1 MIGPICRMRLAA
13 LAIVVCAAVGAVPA
27 ARAQAQTAAPTATAD
42 ARIQALVAAISVDRL
57 KALDTTLVGFG
68 TRNTLSNA
76 TSTTRGIGA
85 ARQWIF
91 DELKRSSAKLQV
103 SFDTY
108 QIAPQGRITRPVELR
123 NVMAVLPGRSPRRI
137 YVSGHY
143 DSLNLGAGGQLA
155 SATRTPGAGQGAGGG
170 GGAGAAAA
178 SGGATTGAAA
188 APADPQQRPGI
199 DYDIDAPGANDDGS
213 GTVLTMELARV
224 FAESGLEFDA
234 TLVFICWAGEEQGL
248 IGSAAHAQRIAAEKV
263 PVEAMISNDI
273 VGNSRGGTGVVDAA
287 SVRVYAVGP
296 EDSPA
301 RALARYIVSAGAT
314 YVPSHRVR
322 PMARED
328 RFGRGSDQAS
338 FTQQGYPA
346 VVFRE
351 ANENFDRQHSA
362 RDTLDGVDF
371 AYLAQNARVNA
382 AAVASLALAP
392 PAPVV
397 VSERGAARIGRDPSG
412 YDAALRWTASPGAVG
427 YRVYWRD
434 TWRFDWQH
442 SRTVGTVTEVVL
454 PGVSIDDWV
463 FGVAAIGPGGHE
475 SLVSAYVSPVRP
487 GRPIEL
493 VK

>member
-1 MIGPICRMRLAA
+1 VIGSSVRTRLAA
-13 LAIVVCAAVGAVPA
+13 LAIVAGVAAGTVPA
-27 ARAQAQTAAPTATAD
+27 AGAQTQAPSAD
-42 ARIQALVAAISVDRL
+42 PRIQALVAAISVDRL

-68 TRNTLSNA
+68 TRNTLSTA

-91 DELKRSSAKLQV
+91 DELKRSSGKLQV

-155 SATRTPGAGQGAGGG
+155 SATRAPQTVAGGAAPAAAGQAPATGG
-170 GGAGAAAA
+170 
-178 SGGATTGAAA
+178 A

-248 IGSAAHAQRIAAEKV
+248 IGSAAHAQRIAGEKV

-301 RALARYIVSAGAT
+301 RALARYIVAASAT

-412 YDAALRWTASPGAVG
+412 YDAALRWAASPGATG

-442 SRTVGTVTEVVL
+442 SRTVGNLTEVVL